1 MQIQVS
7 GNGQPGLIDQAVLHQ
22 FFAQGIAVEPQHRCG
37 FRLVAAALGHH
48 AFEQRLFN
56 LVQHHIV
63 NAARGFTIQIFE
75 ILADIV
81 RHTVGNVMSFIR
93 HIIFFIVLVIS
104 RPSESLFTRK
114 HISSLQ

>member
-1 MQIQVS
+1 MPS
-7 GNGQPGLIDQAVLHQ
+7 LTPLHETYCKWDHSPPSQADVLEG
-22 FFAQGIAVEPQHRCG
+22 FAQ
-37 FRLVAAALGHH
+37 LV
-48 AFEQRLFN
+48 
-56 LVQHHIV
+56 I
-63 NAARGFTIQIFE
+63 E

>member
-22 FFAQGIAVEPQHRCG
+22 FFAQGIAVEPQHRRG

-81 RHTVGNVMSFIR
+81 RHTIGNVMSFIR